1 MLLQV
6 NHLLGKLSDLQVEE
20 HSVGSLQLCYALIRA
35 HWSNIQSVGVYGK
48 RGLGRQLPGASDN
61 LEAMLNTSER
71 SSSSSVASTEVQI
84 PEDTPGQDNDLDLE
98 TIGFV
103 LIAY

>member
-1 MLLQV
+1 M
-6 NHLLGKLSDLQVEE
+6 
-20 HSVGSLQLCYALIRA
+20 GSLQLCYSLIRA
-35 HWSNIQSVGVYGK
+35 HWCNIQSAGLFAKTGVD
-48 RGLGRQLPGASDN
+48 RQLPGVVSN

-84 PEDTPGQDNDLDLE
+84 PEDTPGQDNELDLE

-103 LIAY
+103 